1 MNNLRNEKIRS
12 VLLALLLAVSF
23 LILDGGIQCGY
34 QRYWLTGDASKVEAA
49 SPEREQ
55 NQDPRGTL
63 SVQYE
68 EVEQIWIQLSW
79 KKSCFV
85 PEWENAVYGLR
96 RNDENQ
102 RTDYSGKCM
111 YLV

>member
-23 LILDGGIQCGY
+23 LILD
-34 QRYWLTGDASKVEAA
+34 VEAA

-68 EVEQIWIQLSW
+68 EVEQMEEDPQADMDSIELEE
-79 KKSCFV
+79 KL
-85 PEWENAVYGLR
+85 LR
-96 RNDENQ
+96 ARMGE
-102 RTDYSGKCM
+102 RG
-111 YLV
+111 VRIEEER

>member
-49 SPEREQ
+49 SP
-55 NQDPRGTL
+55 DPRGTL

-68 EVEQIWIQLSW
+68 EVEQMEEDPQADMDSIELEE
-79 KKSCFV
+79 KL
-85 PEWENAVYGLR
+85 LR
-96 RNDENQ
+96 ARMGE
-102 RTDYSGKCM
+102 RG
-111 YLV
+111 VRIEEER

>member
-68 EVEQIWIQLSW
+68 EVEQMEEDPQADMDSIELEE
-79 KKSCFV
+79 KL
-85 PEWENAVYGLR
+85 LR
-96 RNDENQ
+96 AR
-102 RTDYSGKCM
+102 M
-111 YLV
+111 

>member
-55 NQDPRGTL
+55 NQDPRGHFPC
-63 SVQYE
+63 SMKRWSRWRKIHR
-68 EVEQIWIQLSW
+68 QIWDSIELEE
-79 KKSCFV
+79 KV
-85 PEWENAVYGLR
+85 PRARMGERGVRIEEER
-96 RNDENQ
+96 
-102 RTDYSGKCM
+102 
-111 YLV
+111 